1 MSQKECEKCH
11 EIVDGAKAFC
21 PACGH
26 AFVEEQ
32 TRREESG
39 FDKMDSTVQFGQTMY
54 NMMLSDMGLNISK
67 APDVSEKRIEVLL
80 PAAAPA
86 PAKPPEVRQDKPK
99 GQSNAKWYIL
109 GAVIAVLFFFFVLAT
124 AAAVFIYWSR
134 FR

>member
-1 MSQKECEKCH
+1 MAQKECEKCH
-11 EIVDGAKAFC
+11 EIVDEAKAFC
-21 PACGH
+21 PASGH

-80 PAAAPA
+80 PAAE
-86 PAKPPEVRQDKPK
+86 PAKPPEIKQDKPK
-99 GQSNAKWYIL
+99 GPSNAKWYIL
-109 GAVIAVLFFFFVLAT
+109 GAVIAVLFFFFVLFA